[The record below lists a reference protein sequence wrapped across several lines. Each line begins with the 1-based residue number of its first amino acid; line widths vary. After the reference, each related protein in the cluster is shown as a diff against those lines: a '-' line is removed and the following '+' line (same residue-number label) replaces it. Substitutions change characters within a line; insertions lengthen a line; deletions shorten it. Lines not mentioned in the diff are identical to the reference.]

1 MIRFALVLLVLLAC
15 SAGATAAE
23 LTLLPGAPLTPEAVA
38 DMVAADLRARGV
50 GGQVAVEVS
59 SPRPRS
65 PTGRRRPCGWCSPS
79 CATTSGKDATTRS

>member
-15 SAGATAAE
+15 SAGAAAAE

-59 SPRPRS
+59 SPAAPIPNR
-65 PTGRRRPCGWCSPS
+65 
-79 CATTSGKDATTRS
+79 ATTPMRVVLSDLRYDQRKGR

>member
-38 DMVAADLRARGV
+38 DMVAAAAKTLGASVTITRFVRLKV
-50 GGQVAVEVS
+50 GEAQ
-59 SPRPRS
+59 
-65 PTGRRRPCGWCSPS
+65 
-79 CATTSGKDATTRS
+79 